1 MQVIVLQC
9 TFLRLKDVFFLN
21 IFYKVTVRSDDA
33 DEECLLVVSDECPN
47 VVNLD
52 PRQAT
57 DKDLRSGLRLSF
69 TTLGRITLSHGS
81 KPQLKTGRWFV
92 GVFLKNPR
100 HNPNRTVMKTVEV
113 SLGFAGATERWPA
126 LSLFG
131 ISLIGFLIAVYAH
144 LCLNPDPKDRLV
156 VWCTDLCCKQNGG
169 GARYQTLPDSNG
181 SSESQLNQS
190 QLIHGSSYAYTTAI
204 VGFSLVTGAAQFII
218 LNWRNM
224 INSGNRD
231 ICYYN
236 DFCYRSIAILCD
248 CDIPFNLMISNL
260 VYVTHGIVLFA
271 SILLRQ
277 YCTSKTTNDNTTNNN
292 TTNNNTAN
300 NNTANNNTT
309 NDNTKRAYSIAYAF
323 SWALIFEGIF
333 SSLYHLC
340 PSRMTF
346 QFDSAFM
353 FVMCGLAVAAVFNY
367 RKPVARSREAGS
379 VYGWPASQSN
389 EAEPSADSI
398 PLISIQPDAPSNE
411 AQPDGSAEAQPDGS
425 AVSSLVCASKLFL
438 FFISPLLII
447 NYLGSI
453 HNTDGFQSRFQNYLF
468 YVLVLAWIISMF
480 IWAVWVWCWLYI
492 LFVGVVGVVWH
503 FTVIIEENWSHFFLF
518 SCLSAAVLTVL
529 GFCFTKC
536 LPEIVLRKISRQY
549 LSQCLRE
556 CSCKICCQCVLQCLA
571 CPCKCCKIS
580 CQCVLQCFA
589 CQCECYRYVLQ
600 CLRRLRECCDRKINC
615 QCLCKWVFIAIYIV
629 GLAVCWKIAL
639 YFEKRSPTRSAC
651 PADRESSTRSVC
663 SSSTTTITTCGTY
676 ILPSHYLE
684 RCI

>member
-1 MQVIVLQC
+1 M
-9 TFLRLKDVFFLN
+9 
-21 IFYKVTVRSDDA
+21 TVRSDDA

-47 VVNLD
+47 AVNLD

-100 HNPNRTVMKTVEV
+100 HNLNRTVMKTVEV
-113 SLGFAGATERWPA
+113 SLGFAGATEHWQPSF
-126 LSLFG
+126 LLG
-131 ISLIGFLIAVYAH
+131 ISALIGFLIAVYAH
-144 LCLNPDPKDRLV
+144 LCLNPDP
-156 VWCTDLCCKQNGG
+156 TSSCCKSGNADRG
-169 GARYQTLPDSNG
+169 GAMYQPMIPVPDSNG
-181 SSESQLNQS
+181 SSESQRNS
-190 QLIHGSSYAYTTAI
+190 AETKYIHGSSFAYTTAI
-204 VGFSLVTGAAQFII
+204 AGFCLVTGAAQFII

-236 DFCYRSIAILCD
+236 DFCYRSITT
-248 CDIPFNLMISNL
+248 CDIPFNLMISNIA
-260 VYVTHGIVLFA
+260 YVTHGFVLFA

-277 YCTSKTTNDNTTNNN
+277 YCTSKTTTDDNTTNSN
-292 TTNNNTAN
+292 TTNG
-300 NNTANNNTT
+300 
-309 NDNTKRAYSIAYAF
+309 NTKRSYSIAYAF

-353 FVMCGLAVAAVFNY
+353 FVMCGLAVAAVFNS
-367 RKPVARSREAGS
+367 RKPVARSREAG
-379 VYGWPASQSN
+379 
-389 EAEPSADSI
+389 
-398 PLISIQPDAPSNE
+398 
-411 AQPDGSAEAQPDGS
+411 PDGSAEAQPDGS

-529 GFCFTKC
+529 GFCLTKC

-556 CSCKICCQCVLQCLA
+556 CSCKISCQCVLQCLA
-571 CPCKCCKIS
+571 CPCKCCKII
-580 CQCVLQCFA
+580 C
-589 CQCECYRYVLQ
+589 Q
-600 CLRRLRECCDRKINC
+600 CLRKCCSKINCQCLCKCCSKINC
-615 QCLCKWVFIAIYIV
+615 QCLCKWVFIAIYVV

-639 YFEKRSPTRSAC
+639 YFFLRKEVTNKVR
-651 PADRESSTRSVC
+651 
-663 SSSTTTITTCGTY
+663 
-676 ILPSHYLE
+676 LPSRSREFNKECVFFEYYDYHDLWHIYSSFALLGTVYL
-684 RCI
+684 ILWITG